1 MNDHLQ
7 DMDVFL
13 QTMHKLED
21 RITALIRNSNLSER
35 QQQFI
40 LNHIL
45 VIPGKDPFIDG
56 KEC

>member
-1 MNDHLQ
+1 MNEHLE

-13 QTMHKLED
+13 QTMHQLED
-21 RITALIRNSNLSER
+21 QIIKLIRSSDLSER

-45 VIPGKDPFIDG
+45 VIPGKESCFD
-56 KEC
+56 